1 MTIKKKLRQFNHNV
15 GWTLSLE
22 VELKK
27 NPCHL
32 PQTSTTMYIK
42 YFILTPSNID

>member
-1 MTIKKKLRQFNHNV
+1 MTIKKKFRQFNHNV

-27 NPCHL
+27 IHAISLRLRPL
-32 PQTSTTMYIK
+32 GT
-42 YFILTPSNID
+42 